1 MMAGSRDVKIIYVYE
16 EISSDS
22 PTLMGELHIQGIRGT
37 EVCSFVYD
45 ESWLKRS
52 KLPKIDPGLEYFSGP
67 QYVDDGKKQFG
78 VFMDSSPD
86 RWGRMLMNR
95 RRLSSGDKTPL
106 RESDYLLGV
115 DDYSRLGALRFSLE
129 KGGKFVSDEV
139 MSAPP
144 IENLRDLEYAS
155 SEYEKDENFLDK
167 KWISLLLAP
176 GSSLGGARPKANVI
190 DVDGSLWIAKFPSK
204 HDEWDSGL
212 FEYVTYELAGLC
224 GLNTMP
230 SKLLKF
236 SDRGSTFLVKRFDRE
251 GKRRIHFA
259 SSMCLLGKEDGE
271 SSGSSYLDL
280 ADFIRSNGCNV
291 NADLRELFKR
301 IVFSILVKN
310 TDDHLRNHGFLL
322 KENGWVLSPLFDV
335 NPNPDGMYLSMSIDG
350 VDNSLDLN
358 TAVAVSFAFGIDED
372 AAEEIIQEMTE
383 IVSSS
388 WRKIAKKCGA
398 SDKAI
403 GYMAS
408 AFER

>member
-1 MMAGSRDVKIIYVYE
+1 MASNRNTKIVYVYE

-22 PTLMGELHIQGIRGT
+22 PTLMGELHIEGIKGI
-37 EVCSFVYD
+37 EVFSFSYD
-45 ESWLKRS
+45 ETWLRHN
-52 KLPKIDPGLEYFSGP
+52 KLPQIDPALEYFSGP
-67 QYVDDGKKQFG
+67 QYFEDEKKGFG

-86 RWGRMLMNR
+86 RFGRMLMNR
-95 RRLSSGDKTPL
+95 RRLSNGDKTPL

-129 KGGKFVSDEV
+129 KGGKFVSDEA

-155 SEYEKDENFLDK
+155 FEYEKDENFLDK

-212 FEYVTYELAGLC
+212 FEYLTYELAGLC

-236 SDRGSTFLVKRFDRE
+236 SDRGSTFLVKRFDRD
-251 GKRRIHFA
+251 GKKRIHFS
-259 SSMCLLGKEDGE
+259 SSMCLLGKDDGE
-271 SSGSSYLDL
+271 SSECSYLDL

-291 NADLRELFKR
+291 NADLKELFKR
-301 IVFSILVKN
+301 IVFSILVNN

-322 KENGWVLSPLFDV
+322 KDKGWILSPLFDV
-335 NPNPDGMYLSMSIDG
+335 NPNPRGMYLSMTIDG
-350 VDNSLDLN
+350 VDNSLNLDTVLS
-358 TAVAVSFAFGIDED
+358 VSFAFGLDEEK
-372 AAEEIIQEMTE
+372 AKEIIQKMSDV
-383 IVSSS
+383 VSSS
-388 WRKIAKKCGA
+388 WKKIAKKCGA
-398 SDKAI
+398 SEKVI
-403 GYMAS
+403 EYMAS
-408 AFER
+408 AFEK